1 MRGWI
6 SSNWLCLHGNS
17 CCERCI
23 LASLIL
29 LLTIFICEISSLC
42 EGKSLKATNC
52 RAAYAVM
59 SSKEDYKSDQQTCIS
74 FLPSRLQSLFILC
87 HNTTPNDWSTGVQH
101 SGSLCVE
108 EEPND
113 AQNAPYYVTANR
125 FWSAQPEWTKTA
137 GNQVLVPI
145 ISEQR
150 ARLCWTEWVRS
161 DRGGGLVVELGVLTN
176 PIYRIH
182 SSHCRAAS
190 QSSNKTNAA
199 TDACPMPKTISLTHT
214 HNFSLYYR
222 CTPARVNRVRRGS
235 VRMDYRT
242 CSRTDSGLPQ
252 SKSSSHRHLSGMPT
266 GVRWFLDKVSPV
278 HPKKTQQDS
287 EYLPYLRCCQ
297 RNGFSGGLLAFGVCR
312 SSDCWSLNM
321 GHLSATD

>member
-1 MRGWI
+1 MGLCTCEFSPGRVCFCHPETQNYERLSAEHGQPSEARLCNMNRITASVNELRLMRGWI

-59 SSKEDYKSDQQTCIS
+59 SSKEDYRSDQQTCIS

-161 DRGGGLVVELGVLTN
+161 DRGGAWWWN
-176 PIYRIH
+176 
-182 SSHCRAAS
+182 
-190 QSSNKTNAA
+190 
-199 TDACPMPKTISLTHT
+199 
-214 HNFSLYYR
+214 
-222 CTPARVNRVRRGS
+222 
-235 VRMDYRT
+235 
-242 CSRTDSGLPQ
+242 
-252 SKSSSHRHLSGMPT
+252 
-266 GVRWFLDKVSPV
+266 W
-278 HPKKTQQDS
+278 
-287 EYLPYLRCCQ
+287 
-297 RNGFSGGLLAFGVCR
+297 VC
-312 SSDCWSLNM
+312 
-321 GHLSATD
+321 